1 MSGKPNYEEL
11 ERRIKELER
20 EAVTNNEVIEILQE
34 SKEFNVSLLKNSPY
48 PIIVINQD
56 TSIRYVNPAL
66 EKLTGF
72 SSAELIDIKAPYP
85 WWTEET
91 PQKIAVDFTIA
102 MRSGTQMREELFQKI
117 NGERFWVETTSFQ
130 AKKNGE
136 FMFYISNWVE
146 ITERKHAEKAL
157 QQSEEKLAGIIA
169 SLPDHMSMID
179 EQYNIVW
186 TNDVAKSLFGPDL
199 VGQNCYRVYHGHKKP
214 CEPCVV
220 RQSFEDGKIH
230 DHQTEV
236 IGVDGNKMVFWC
248 TANVVTWHADGR
260 PKIVLEV
267 SRNITNQERAK
278 EILKSERDKFQ
289 GVLNA
294 LGEGMYI
301 VNRDFIVEYQNDLLK
316 ERFGDTIGKKCHVAY
331 MGSDKPCE
339 KCPTLRTIKTGK
351 IHHSEFVAAD
361 GRRYEISSS
370 PFTDKDGNIKVIE
383 LAKDVTQKKELAAEA
398 MRAGHLASIGELAAG
413 VAHEINNPTHAIINL
428 AQILLNEFDQKSQ
441 EYDIAGRI
449 SKEGD
454 RIADI
459 VGSLLSFARDD
470 GKEEKSPINLYEIMS
485 DTLALTQAQIRKD
498 GIDVKVEISPD
509 LPEIIA
515 HPQQIQ
521 QVFLNIIN
529 NSRYAL
535 NQKYP
540 ETHED
545 KILEILGEE
554 LNIDTRSYMRITF
567 LDRGIGIPANEIENV
582 VNPFYSS
589 KPNGIGTG
597 LGLSISHGII
607 GDHGGKLSIE
617 SIEGEFTKVTIDLP
631 LRGPAREKDE
641 S

>member
-1 MSGKPNYEEL
+1 MSGKPTYEEL
-11 ERRIKELER
+11 KRRIKELKR

-34 SKEFNVSLLKNSPY
+34 SKEFNVSLLKNSPHS
-48 PIIVINQD
+48 IIVINQD

-72 SSAELIDIKAPYP
+72 YSEELIGSKAPYP
-85 WWTEET
+85 WWTKET
-91 PQKIAVDFTIA
+91 LQKTASDFTIA
-102 MRSGTQMREELFQKI
+102 IRSGAQKLEELFQKK
-117 NGERFWVETTSFQ
+117 NGERFWVEITSFQ
-130 AKKNGE
+130 VKMNGK

-186 TNDVAKSLFGPDL
+186 ANDVAKSLFGPDL
-199 VGQNCYRVYHGHKKP
+199 VAQNCYRVYHGRDKP

-220 RQSFEDGKIH
+220 RRSFEDGKVH

-236 IGVDGNKMVFWC
+236 VGADGNKMIFWC
-248 TANVVTWHADGR
+248 TASVVTWHIDGK
-260 PKIVLEV
+260 PKVVLEV

-278 EILKSERDKFQ
+278 EILQSERDKFQ

-301 VNRDFIVEYQNDLLK
+301 VNRDFIIEYQNDLLK
-316 ERFGDTIGKKCHVAY
+316 ERFGDTIGKKCYAAY
-331 MGSDKPCE
+331 MGLDKQCE
-339 KCPTLRTIKTGK
+339 KCPIPETIKTGK
-351 IHHSEFVAAD
+351 IHNVEIVAAD
-361 GRRYEISSS
+361 GRSYEISSS
-370 PFTDKDGNIKVIE
+370 LFTDKDGNTKAIE
-383 LAKDVTQKKELAAEA
+383 LAKDVTQKKALEAEA
-398 MRAGHLASIGELAAG
+398 IRAGHLASIGELAAG
-413 VAHEINNPTHAIINL
+413 VAHEVNNPTHAIINL

-441 EYDIAGRI
+441 EYDVASRI

-470 GKEEKSPINLYEIMS
+470 RKEEKRSINLYKIMS
-485 DTLALTQAQIRKD
+485 DTLALTKAQIRKD
-498 GIDVKVEISPD
+498 GIDIKMDISPS

-515 HPQQIQ
+515 HSQQIQ
-521 QVFLNIIN
+521 QVFLNIITN
-529 NSRYAL
+529 ARYAL
-535 NQKYP
+535 NQRYSGAY
-540 ETHED
+540 ED

-554 LNIDTRSYMRITF
+554 LTINTRSYIRTTF

-582 VNPFYSS
+582 VNPFYSR

-617 SIEGEFTKVTIDLP
+617 SVEGEFTKVTIDLP
-631 LRGPAREKDE
+631 ARGKDE